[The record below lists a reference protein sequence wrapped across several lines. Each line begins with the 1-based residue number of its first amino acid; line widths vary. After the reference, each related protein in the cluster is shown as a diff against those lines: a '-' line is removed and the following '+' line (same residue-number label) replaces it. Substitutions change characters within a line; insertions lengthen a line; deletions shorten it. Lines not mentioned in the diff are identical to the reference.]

1 MGGNARRAV
10 VAGASGFIGQ
20 RLVAELR
27 SAGYDVST
35 IGRGPHSSVS
45 WGDAQGIS
53 RLIDGAQLLINLSG
67 KNVGCR
73 YTEAARDQILASRVD
88 TTRALHSAVVQA
100 ALPPQM
106 WLNASTATIYE
117 HSIHKPNTEST
128 GILGEGFSV
137 DVARN
142 WEEEF
147 FTGELPSTRR
157 VALRMAIVLGDG
169 PATRKLLAIARLGL
183 GGTQYD
189 GWWPSHRRYR
199 GIGPH
204 PSGPVRSVWYRT
216 AGQQRFSWI
225 HVDDVLGAIW
235 HVIEHEEISGAVNL
249 AAPNP
254 VVNHELMAS
263 LRQAVGRKI
272 GLPVH
277 RWMLE
282 PAMFLLRVEPEMLLK
297 SRWALPEVLQ
307 ATGYQFKWPQLEAA
321 LADIVGSLGKK
332 SASH

>member
-1 MGGNARRAV
+1 MSENAPRAI

-27 SAGYDVST
+27 TAGYHVST
-35 IGRGPHSSVS
+35 IGRGDGSAVS
-45 WGDAQGIS
+45 WNDASGIN
-53 RLIDGAQLLINLSG
+53 RLVDGAKLLVNLAG

-73 YTEAARDQILASRVD
+73 YTDAAREEILTSRVD
-88 TTRALHSAVVQA
+88 TTRALNSAVAQA
-100 ALPPQM
+100 GQPPRL

-117 HSIHKPNTEST
+117 HSVHEPNTESN
-128 GILGEGFSV
+128 GNFGSGFSV

-142 WEEEF
+142 WENEF
-147 FTGELPSTRR
+147 FTGELPNTRR

-169 PATRKLLAIARLGL
+169 PATRKLLSIARLGL
-183 GGTQYD
+183 GGTQHD

-199 GIGPH
+199 GIGPS
-204 PSGPVRSVWYRT
+204 PSGPVHNSWYRT
-216 AGQQRFSWI
+216 GGGQRFSWI

-235 HVIEHEEISGAVNL
+235 HVIEHEEIPGAVNL

-254 VVNHELMAS
+254 VVNRELMAS
-263 LRQAVGRKI
+263 LRHAVGRKF
-272 GLPVH
+272 GLPVY

-307 ATGYQFKWPQLEAA
+307 TTGYRFRWPQLEPA
-321 LADIVGSLGKK
+321 LADIVESLGKK